1 MDKLRP
7 HTQRIWS
14 GFTHADRLTFA
25 KEHAARWNVFR
36 HRAAPDIHSQIT
48 SSQLTGQLRVR
59 AGRIE
64 KLKASSDRI
73 LVELEDGQSLEYMI

>member
-1 MDKLRP
+1 
-7 HTQRIWS
+7 
-14 GFTHADRLTFA
+14 
-25 KEHAARWNVFR
+25 VFR